1 MIDVAD
7 RSWRLQVWSVKGF
20 LPRRLVAYSASSV
33 SVLGRWVPE
42 STQLFNNRPQM
53 RSSPDY
59 FFNQ

>member
-20 LPRRLVAYSASSV
+20 LPRRLVAYSARSV

-42 STQLFNNRPQM
+42 SAQLFNNRP
-53 RSSPDY
+53 
-59 FFNQ
+59 